1 MKSSIGEP
9 VRDCPESSSGQAIW
23 PFKNKL
29 YHMKKILLTLIFCV
43 SFAFL
48 SQAQWTVSYH
58 QSDLPFL
65 GINKQL
71 GEKWIPEFRLGANNF
86 TRFLSLEL
94 VANYMVKSDEDLQI
108 YLGFGGRANLFPG
121 LVFPAGINYYPFAKK
136 EFGFHF
142 EAAPLVSFQNGA
154 LLRGSLGF
162 RYVFLK
168 N

>member
-1 MKSSIGEP
+1 
-9 VRDCPESSSGQAIW
+9 
-23 PFKNKL
+23 
-29 YHMKKILLTLIFCV
+29 MKKILLTLIFCV

-58 QSDLPFL
+58 QSDLPFV
-65 GINKQL
+65 GVNKQL
-71 GEKWIPEFRLGANNF
+71 GEKWIPEFRLGTNSF

-108 YLGFGGRANLFPG
+108 YLGLGGRVNTFPG
-121 LVFPAGINYYPFAKK
+121 VVIPTGINYYPFAKK
-136 EFGFHF
+136 DFGFHL
-142 EAAPLVSFQNGA
+142 EVAPIISTQTGG

-162 RYVFLK
+162 RYRFLK